1 MILGKAEGNMEN
13 LKNELLEAQVGKV
26 LENEPLA
33 NHTTMK
39 IGGPADLLIIPKD
52 IDAVKTIMD
61 HVKKHHTN
69 WTVIGRGSN
78 LLVLDKGIRELS

>member
-39 IGGPADLLIIPKD
+39 IG
-52 IDAVKTIMD
+52 
-61 HVKKHHTN
+61 
-69 WTVIGRGSN
+69 
-78 LLVLDKGIRELS
+78 E

>member
-1 MILGKAEGNMEN
+1 MEN

-39 IGGPADLLIIPKD
+39 IGGPADLLVIPKD

-61 HVKKHHTN
+61 QVKN
-69 WTVIGRGSN
+69 MILNGRSLGEDPIYLSLIKEFEGSF
-78 LLVLDKGIRELS
+78 

>member
-1 MILGKAEGNMEN
+1 MEN

-39 IGGPADLLIIPKD
+39 IGGPADLLVIPKD
-52 IDAVKTIMD
+52 VDAVKTIMNQ
-61 HVKKHHTN
+61 VKN
-69 WTVIGRGSN
+69 MILSGRSLGEGPIYLFLIKEFAGSF
-78 LLVLDKGIRELS
+78 

>member
-1 MILGKAEGNMEN
+1 MEN

-39 IGGPADLLIIPKD
+39 IGGPADLLVIPKD

-61 HVKKHHTN
+61 QVKKHDTQ
-69 WTVIGRGSN
+69 W
-78 LLVLDKGIRELS
+78 

>member
-1 MILGKAEGNMEN
+1 MEN

-39 IGGPADLLIIPKD
+39 IGGPADLLVIPKD

-61 HVKKHHTN
+61 QVKN
-69 WTVIGRGSN
+69 MILNGRSLGEDPIYLSLIKEFAGSF
-78 LLVLDKGIRELS
+78 

>member
-1 MILGKAEGNMEN
+1 MEN

-61 HVKKHHTN
+61 QVKKHDTQ
-69 WTVIGRGSN
+69 WTVIGRGS
-78 LLVLDKGIRELS
+78 EFTCT